1 MAHGAR
7 PENGVSTRAWWLF
20 LALGVIWGP
29 ALRNWRPLLAFTLVE
44 ISGPWWLARHESVSA
59 DEETPARGRGS
70 CFALKTTVTAG
81 IAHCTAAPAFTIP
94 APKNDVRLPSPVH
107 WRASSLGQP
116 VGHASEVADAR
127 ILAATAPCGRFGF
140 ICRINA
146 ATPATCGEAIDVP
159 LIQT

>member
-1 MAHGAR
+1 MTNNLAARKHMTSISMGAADKC
-7 PENGVSTRAWWLF
+7 TIF
-20 LALGVIWGP
+20 
-29 ALRNWRPLLAFTLVE
+29 
-44 ISGPWWLARHESVSA
+44 

-70 CFALKTTVTAG
+70 CFALKTTITASG

-94 APKNDVRLPSPVH
+94 APKNDVRSPSLVH
-107 WRASSLGQP
+107 WRGSSLGQT
-116 VGHASEVADAR
+116 VGHARKVADSR
-127 ILAATAPCGRFGF
+127 IFAATAPCGRFGF